1 MSNRKKKV
9 VYAPLLK
16 VKAKMVEKSMNQ
28 EEMAAE
34 LNMSIAT
41 FNRKVNG
48 LTDFTLTELKKIAE
62 ILDIGGEKYQ
72 EYFFAS

>member
-1 MSNRKKKV
+1 
-9 VYAPLLK
+9 
-16 VKAKMVEKSMNQ
+16 
-28 EEMAAE
+28 
-34 LNMSIAT
+34 MSIAT